1 VLGVPYIRPR
11 LRDASMS
18 CKAKFFQSP
27 SEDVSRMFTSPS
39 PMIDQRKSPQYLAA
53 IDLGSNS
60 FHLVVARIEDGHVH
74 ILDRLR
80 EMVRLGGGLD
90 KNGRLTEE
98 ARIRAFSCLDRFA
111 ERVQKLPQGSVAA
124 VGTNTLR
131 QAKNSRQF
139 LQSAS
144 EILGHPISI
153 IGGKEEARLIYLG
166 VSHSLVAEGG
176 KRLVMDIGGGSTELI
191 IGEGFE
197 PLHLSSLEMG
207 CVSMSRAFFNNG
219 ELGKRNW
226 EKAKIAAHM
235 ELRPVRHHFRKIGW
249 LSATGAS
256 GTIRAAGSIVKALGL
271 GTYNITLD
279 SLYEIRNRMIA
290 AGHVKSLHLPGLDS
304 DRQPV
309 FAGGLAILMATFE
322 ALKIENMQVSEGAL
336 REGLLYERLG
346 RIQSEDTRL
355 KTVSSVQQRFQISQK
370 HARRVSV
377 TSHRL
382 LTACE
387 KAWNLGREDAER
399 LNWASSLHEIGLA
412 VSLSGYQKHGAYLLD
427 NADLPG
433 FSLEEQ
439 DWMSVLVRCQRKK
452 ISKKYFQGLP
462 EKDQK
467 TALRLAILLRL
478 ATLLHR
484 SRKDETAVIEQIVA
498 GENSLTLQ
506 FAQYEMIN
514 HPLQRASLEQ
524 EAQYLKKVDFDLRFT
539 S

>member
-1 VLGVPYIRPR
+1 
-11 LRDASMS
+11 MNN
-18 CKAKFFQSP
+18 Q
-27 SEDVSRMFTSPS
+27 
-39 PMIDQRKSPQYLAA
+39 QQSPQYLAA

-74 ILDRLR
+74 ILDSLK

-90 KNGRLTEE
+90 KNGRLSEE
-98 ARIRAFSCLDRFA
+98 ARIRALSCLDRFA

-144 EILGHPISI
+144 EVLGHPISI
-153 IGGKEEARLIYLG
+153 IGGKEEARLVYLG
-166 VSHSLVAEGG
+166 VSHSLVAEDG
-176 KRLVMDIGGGSTELI
+176 KRFVMDIGGGSTELI

-197 PLHLSSLEMG
+197 PQHLSSLEMG
-207 CVSMSRAFFNNG
+207 CVSMSRTFFRNG
-219 ELGKRNW
+219 ELCKKNW
-226 EKAKIAAHM
+226 EKADIAAHM
-235 ELRPVRHHFRKIGW
+235 ELRPVRRGFREVGW
-249 LSATGAS
+249 SSATGAS
-256 GTIRAAGSIVKALGL
+256 GTIKAVGNIVKALGL
-271 GTYNITLD
+271 ENYSITLD
-279 SLYEIRNRMIA
+279 SLYKIRNKMIA
-290 AGHVKSLHLPGLDS
+290 AGHVKNLDLPGLDS

-309 FAGGLAILMATFE
+309 FAGGLAILIATFE
-322 ALKIENMQVSEGAL
+322 ALKIDTMQVSEGAL

-355 KTVSSVQQRFQISQK
+355 KTVASVQRRFQISQK
-370 HARRVSV
+370 HARRVSL

-382 LTACE
+382 FTACE
-387 KAWNLGREDAER
+387 KAWNLRVADAER
-399 LNWASSLHEIGLA
+399 LHWASSLHEIGLA
-412 VSLSGYQKHGAYLLD
+412 VSLSGYQKHGAYLLA

-439 DWMSVLVRCQRKK
+439 DWMGVLVRCHRKK
-452 ISKKYFQGLP
+452 ISKKIFIDLT

-478 ATLLHR
+478 AALLHR
-484 SRKDETAVIEQIVA
+484 SRKDETAVIEQVVA
-498 GENSLTLQ
+498 SEDNLTLQ
-506 FAQYEMIN
+506 FAQYELIN
-514 HPLQRASLEQ
+514 HPLQRTSLEQ
-524 EAQYLKKVDFDLRFT
+524 EADYLKNVGFNLKFT

>member
-1 VLGVPYIRPR
+1 
-11 LRDASMS
+11 MN
-18 CKAKFFQSP
+18 
-27 SEDVSRMFTSPS
+27 
-39 PMIDQRKSPQYLAA
+39 DQQQSPQYLAA

-74 ILDRLR
+74 ILDSLK

-90 KNGRLTEE
+90 KNGKLSEE
-98 ARIRAFSCLDRFA
+98 ARIRALSCLDRFA

-144 EILGHPISI
+144 EVLGHPISI
-153 IGGKEEARLIYLG
+153 IGGKEEARLVYLG
-166 VSHSLVAEGG
+166 VSHSLVAEDG
-176 KRLVMDIGGGSTELI
+176 KRFVMDIGGGSTELI

-197 PLHLSSLEMG
+197 PQHLSSLEMG
-207 CVSMSRAFFNNG
+207 CVSMSRAFFQNG
-219 ELGKRNW
+219 KLCKTNW
-226 EKAKIAAHM
+226 EKAGVAAHM
-235 ELRPVRHHFRKIGW
+235 ELRPVRRDFREVGW
-249 LSATGAS
+249 ISATGAS
-256 GTIRAAGSIVKALGL
+256 GTIKAVGNIVKALRL
-271 GTYNITLD
+271 DNYSITLD

-290 AGHVKSLHLPGLDS
+290 AGHLKNLTLPGLDS

-309 FAGGLAILMATFE
+309 FAGGLAILIATFE
-322 ALKIENMQVSEGAL
+322 ALQIEIMQVSEGAL

-355 KTVSSVQQRFQISQK
+355 KTVSSVQLRFQISQK
-370 HARRVSV
+370 HARRVSL

-382 LTACE
+382 FTACE
-387 KAWNLGREDAER
+387 KAWSLRLADAER
-399 LNWASSLHEIGLA
+399 LHWASSLHEIGLA
-412 VSLSGYQKHGAYLLD
+412 VSLSGYQKHGAYLLA

-439 DWMSVLVRCQRKK
+439 DWMSVLVRCHRKK
-452 ISKKYFQGLP
+452 ISNNYFSGLP
-462 EKDQK
+462 EKDRK

-478 ATLLHR
+478 AALLHR
-484 SRKDETAVIEQIVA
+484 SRKDETAVIEQVVA
-498 GENSLTLQ
+498 GETDLTLQ
-506 FAQYEMIN
+506 FVQYELIN
-514 HPLQRASLEQ
+514 HPLQRISLEQ
-524 EAQYLKKVDFDLRFT
+524 EARYLKNVGFNLHFT

>member
-1 VLGVPYIRPR
+1 
-11 LRDASMS
+11 MNE
-18 CKAKFFQSP
+18 Q
-27 SEDVSRMFTSPS
+27 
-39 PMIDQRKSPQYLAA
+39 QKSPQYLAA

-60 FHLVVARIEDGHVH
+60 FHLVVARIENGHVH
-74 ILDRLR
+74 ILDRIK

-90 KNGRLTEE
+90 KNGRLSEE
-98 ARIRAFSCLDRFA
+98 ARIRALSCLDRFA

-144 EILGHPISI
+144 EVLGHPISI

-166 VSHSLVAEGG
+166 VSHSLVAEDG

-191 IGEGFE
+191 VGEGFE
-197 PLHLSSLEMG
+197 PLHLRSLEMG
-207 CVSMSRAFFNNG
+207 CVSMSRAFFRNG
-219 ELGKRNW
+219 TLSKQNW

-235 ELRPVRHHFRKIGW
+235 ELRPVRRDFRAVGW
-249 LSATGAS
+249 ISAAGAS
-256 GTIRAAGSIVKALGL
+256 GTIKAAGSIVKALGL
-271 GTYNITLD
+271 ETYNITLE
-279 SLYEIRNRMIA
+279 SLYEIRKRMIA
-290 AGHVKSLHLPGLDS
+290 AGHVKDLHLPGLDS
-304 DRQPV
+304 DRRPV

-322 ALKIENMQVSEGAL
+322 ALKIETMQVSEGAL

-355 KTVSSVQQRFQISQK
+355 KTISSVQQRFKISQK
-370 HARRVSV
+370 HARRVSLA
-377 TSHRL
+377 SHRL
-382 LTACE
+382 FTACE
-387 KAWNLGREDAER
+387 KAWNLRLADAEK
-399 LNWASSLHEIGLA
+399 LHWASSLHEIGLA
-412 VSLSGYQKHGAYLLD
+412 VSLSGYQKHGGYLLA

-452 ISKKYFQGLP
+452 ISEKFFSGLP

-478 ATLLHR
+478 ALMLHR
-484 SRKDETAVIEQIVA
+484 SRKDETAAIEQVIA
-498 GENSLTLQ
+498 SENTLTLQ
-506 FAQYEMIN
+506 FAQHELIN

-524 EAQYLKKVDFDLRFT
+524 EAKYLKNVGFNLKVT